1 MRIAVANSNRRMV
14 GGAETYL
21 STVIP
26 ALVEAGNEIG
36 LVYEVDTR
44 EDRDLIDVPGGG
56 PVWCLEE
63 QGTALLNDLR
73 SWKPDVI
80 FAQALDNPAFGT
92 AIVETCKGVFYVHD
106 YYGSCISGAKTH
118 SFPSVRPCNKRF
130 GPACLAH
137 FYPRRCGGLNPILA
151 WKLYLLQR
159 QRLAMLRNYSVIA
172 TASDHMRREFINHG
186 FDRTRV
192 RTVSSL
198 ISNQVQEQA
207 PTDSELA
214 AIARIKFNTARV
226 SLLFAG
232 RMVPLKGGELLL
244 DALPIAAEK
253 LRKPVDLIFAG
264 DGPARSA
271 WAAYAERLQRRS
283 TQIHVEFRGWS
294 SNEEL
299 AALAAGTHLVMMP
312 SLWPEPFGRSG
323 LEIGRWGVPSV
334 AFAVGGIPEW
344 LDEGVT
350 GHLAPGYP
358 ATASGLAEGI
368 VRALFD
374 ADHYAKLCIE
384 ARKRAG
390 AFSVERH
397 IACLSQ
403 LFNEVAGT

>member
-1 MRIAVANSNRRMV
+1 MRIAVANSNRRKV

-21 STVIP
+21 DTVIP
-26 ALVEAGNEIG
+26 ALVEAGNDVG
-36 LVYEVDTR
+36 LVCEVDTR

-56 PVWCLEE
+56 PIWCLAE
-63 QGTALLNDLR
+63 QGAGLLNNLR

-80 FAQALDNPAFGT
+80 FAHAFDDPAFGT
-92 AIVETCKGVFYVHD
+92 AIVESCKGVFYVHD

-118 SFPSVRPCNKRF
+118 SFPSIRPCTRRF
-130 GPACLAH
+130 GPACLAY

-159 QRLAMLRNYSVIA
+159 QRIAMLRNYSVIA
-172 TASDHMRREFINHG
+172 TASDHMRREFINQG

-192 RTVSSL
+192 RTISSL
-198 ISNQVQEQA
+198 ISNEAKAQA

-214 AIARIKFNTARV
+214 AISRTKFKKSRF

-244 DALPIAAEK
+244 DALPLAAEK
-253 LRKPVDLIFAG
+253 LRRAVDLIFAG

-299 AALAAGTHLVMMP
+299 AAMAAVSHLVVMP

-323 LEIGRWGVPSV
+323 LEFARWGVPSV

-344 LDEGVT
+344 LHDGVT
-350 GHLAPGYP
+350 GHLAPGDP
-358 ATASGLAEGI
+358 ATARGLAEG
-368 VRALFD
+368 VVQALSD

-384 ARKRAG
+384 SRKRA
-390 AFSVERH
+390 AAYSVERH
-397 IACLSQ
+397 IACLTQ
-403 LFNEVAGT
+403 LFDEVAGA